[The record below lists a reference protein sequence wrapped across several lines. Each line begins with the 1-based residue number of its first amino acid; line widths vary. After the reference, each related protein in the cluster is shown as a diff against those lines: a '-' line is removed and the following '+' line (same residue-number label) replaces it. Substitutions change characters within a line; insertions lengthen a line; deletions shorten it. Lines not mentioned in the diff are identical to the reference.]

1 MDSQPEGLPDGTQVL
16 KEVNSTGELESGK
29 TYFNARNGKLALFL
43 GPAMSPDD
51 FKVRYMWT
59 QIDPITGGPAKSE
72 ENENEDA
79 FSLPLLHV
87 KLPEGFLK
95 LFEMRVA

>member
-79 FSLPLLHV
+79 FSPPITSC
-87 KLPEGFLK
+87 KIAGR
-95 LFEMRVA
+95 LFKVI